1 MRIEK
6 RFGLFWPFS
15 FLVQKCT
22 IKFFKIDGVLAPGA
36 STHNIFLNKK
46 NLANLTALRSNVV
59 RFVVNLVW
67 RGCVICFGV
76 VR

>member
-1 MRIEK
+1 MRIET

-36 STHNIFLNKK
+36 STHNIFFLNKK
-46 NLANLTALRSNVV
+46 ILASQASVEVKRGSV
-59 RFVVNLVW
+59 RCLVW